1 MKKQFLVLSMLPF
14 FLLSC
19 VVSKK
24 KYEELEYA
32 KRRSD
37 AKVVALDSEN
47 SKKSTQI
54 TELNSK
60 LDQTLAEYNEMKN
73 SMSESN
79 AMKNT
84 EIDDLSTELMGLASD
99 TTELKVKLM
108 ETLDKYNSALNLNEE
123 NNLKISGLLKQID
136 ELKTESGKLSQDLK
150 TASVEADWE
159 KKKIETETQKN
170 RDLISMKD
178 KEIESLKAE
187 IKEKD
192 GKLSWL
198 RKVKDENEAEIEKL
212 TNQVKLYKKEYEK
225 AVAK

>member
-1 MKKQFLVLSMLPF
+1 MLPF

-150 TASVEADWE
+150 TASIEADWE